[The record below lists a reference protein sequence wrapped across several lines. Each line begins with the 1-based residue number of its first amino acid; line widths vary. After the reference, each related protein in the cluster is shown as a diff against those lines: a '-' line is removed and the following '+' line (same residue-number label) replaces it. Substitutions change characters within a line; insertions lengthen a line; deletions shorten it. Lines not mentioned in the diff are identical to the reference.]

1 MTPGFVEPR
10 REDHGHGHGHA
21 GLRPVRARPQARRQR
36 SYQNQAS
43 YCLLTYINVY
53 AEVSE
58 ALDMRIKIKLKF
70 YGVSDYNRAFRSNAR
85 GVSRGMSSRRGQILL
100 H

>member
-43 YCLLTYINVY
+43 YCLLT
-53 AEVSE
+53 
-58 ALDMRIKIKLKF
+58 
-70 YGVSDYNRAFRSNAR
+70 
-85 GVSRGMSSRRGQILL
+85 
-100 H
+100 